1 MYTLISSIPPPTHYQ
16 YLPLPNYYPLTY
28 VPRCRLR
35 VSVYHIVLQ
44 PNGIPKDSLL
54 LSLLKKLPTSL
65 YDSCSPPSLSLS
77 STQTYLD
84 FAKEYTD
91 ITEYSNQ
98 TAFQES
104 PYGYDSV
111 WAIADMLNRTM
122 QYMQENSWYLYTICT
137 NIYIYIGRGYEVT

>member
-1 MYTLISSIPPPTHYQ
+1 MFTTL
-16 YLPLPNYYPLTY
+16 
-28 VPRCRLR
+28 
-35 VSVYHIVLQ
+35 
-44 PNGIPKDSLL
+44 
-54 LSLLKKLPTSL
+54 
-65 YDSCSPPSLSLS
+65 SLSLS

-122 QYMQENSWYLYTICT
+122 QYMQENSWYIILYVP
-137 NIYIYIGRGYEVT
+137 IYIYIDRGYEVTWSL